1 MESVPLCIQIVSFHL
16 PKHFSSSEHP
26 LVPACSYKWLLLY
39 QERVY
44 CTWLR
49 EDYSFLSVLQRFEKA
64 LARDNDVHNSGGG
77 FLQVPLTN
85 LKELYGIKFKHPHE
99 SEAFY
104 RKILNEL
111 GKKQLVFVSHS
122 YVYC

>member
-1 MESVPLCIQIVSFHL
+1 M
-16 PKHFSSSEHP
+16 
-26 LVPACSYKWLLLY
+26 
-39 QERVY
+39 
-44 CTWLR
+44 
-49 EDYSFLSVLQRFEKA
+49 QRFEKA

-104 RKILNEL
+104 RKILNEM
-111 GKKQLVFVSHS
+111 GKKHLVFVRVVPEDSERKS
-122 YVYC
+122 LYSGTACATSDQCTSNDVPLAALCEKSWVVEN